1 MRIGAFLYLCG
12 KFNKMSEKLGIPSV
26 DLADFL
32 SGDTQ
37 RKNQFVQDLGA
48 AYEEIGFVAL
58 KNHRLSDALSNE
70 LYQEVQS
77 FFGLDED
84 QKKKYEI
91 AGLAGQRGYTG
102 FGKEHAK
109 GRNTGDLKEFWHFGQ
124 YVEDNDPI
132 AQEYP
137 ANVEVQELDRFN
149 AVGKEAY
156 QTLEDTG
163 RDMLRALALYL
174 GLDEVYFDQHIHNGN
189 SILRPIHYPPITEE
203 PKDAVRA
210 AEHEDINLI
219 TLLMGA
225 SADGLQVLNK
235 QGEWVG
241 VTALPGQ
248 IIVNVGDMLQRHTN
262 NKLRSTTHRV
272 VNPPKEA
279 WGNSRF
285 SIPFFLHPRSEMP
298 LNCLESCVDAENPKA
313 YQDITAGEYLN
324 ERLREIGLK

>member
-1 MRIGAFLYLCG
+1 
-12 KFNKMSEKLGIPSV
+12 MSDSIGIPSV

-32 SGDTQ
+32 SGNPQ
-37 RKNQFVQDLGA
+37 RKAQFVADLGA

-58 KNHRLSDALSNE
+58 KNHRLSDE
-70 LYQEVQS
+70 LVENLYCEVQA
-77 FFGLDED
+77 FFALDKET
-84 QKKKYEI
+84 KERYEI
-91 AGLAGQRGYTG
+91 EGIGGQRGYTG

-124 YVEDNDPI
+124 YVEDGDAI

-137 ANVEVQELDRFN
+137 ENVRVRELPHFN

-156 QTLEDTG
+156 QTLEATG
-163 RDMLRALALYL
+163 RDMLRALAIYL
-174 GLDEVYFDQHIHNGN
+174 ELDEHYFDAHIHNGN

-210 AEHEDINLI
+210 AEHGDINLI

-235 QGEWVG
+235 AGEWIG

-248 IIVNVGDMLQRHTN
+248 IVVNVGDMMSRLTN
-262 NKLRSTTHRV
+262 NKLRSTIHRV
-272 VNPPKEA
+272 VNPPREK
-279 WGNSRF
+279 WGESRF
-285 SIPFFLHPRSEMP
+285 SIPFFMHPRSEMP
-298 LNCLESCVDAENPKA
+298 LNCLESCVDSDHPK
-313 YQDITAGEYLN
+313 QFSDITAGAFLE